1 MAIWKTIDWS
11 LTSAHKEP
19 LISPP
24 SSSKIII
31 SVVSLSNRRFLLVN
45 SSTNSPISYP
55 SLETSTKNDL
65 LTLQLD
71 SQSQQNLFLDEGNS
85 NEFLCKLCKDPQTE
99 SVAFQYYEKAK
110 DRPGYRPN
118 QLVFKLLLRYLIKHK
133 QWNSVSSLAKDF
145 QDFQIFPDVITCSK
159 LVSGCMKARK
169 FNIAENLLG
178 IFESNQDIAV
188 SAFNS
193 AMKGYNKLH
202 MYSSTILVYNRMK
215 SARISL
221 DLDSYYQTLEA
232 FYRTGNTE
240 EVLFLFKELQ
250 SQNFD
255 TNKIYTQIYLVLCNS
270 LGKSGRAFEA
280 LDFFNEMKGKGV
292 VEDSLIYSSLI
303 SSFAS
308 IREVQIAEEI
318 FEEAKEKKLVRD
330 PALFLRLVLMYVEEG
345 LVEKTLQVV
354 ETMKELDI
362 RVSDCIFCAI
372 INGYSRKRGLNDAI
386 KVYDELISQGY
397 EPGQVTYASIINV
410 YCRLGLYEKAEVV
423 FAEMESKGFVK
434 CVVAYSSMVS
444 MYGKIGRLRE
454 AMKMVAKM
462 KERGC
467 EPNVWI
473 YNSLLDMHGKVPNL
487 RQVEKIWKEMKRR
500 KVTPDKV
507 SYTSVIYAYSKA
519 RAFDESLKF
528 YEEYRFN
535 GGSIDRAMAGIM
547 VGIFSKNN
555 RIDELVKLL
564 QDMKA
569 DGAGLDLRLYRSA
582 MNALRDAGLEDQA
595 KRFEESFDSIN
606 TPNREPNRPV
616 QNIWVRK
623 LPVEP

>member
-11 LTSAHKEP
+11 LTSTHREP
-19 LISPP
+19 QISPP
-24 SSSKIII
+24 SSSKIIV
-31 SVVSLSNRRFLLVN
+31 SVVSLSNRRFLFVN

-55 SLETSTKNDL
+55 SLEDSTNSDL

-71 SQSQQNLFLDEGNS
+71 SQNQQNLFLDEGNS

-99 SVAFQYYEKAK
+99 SLAFQHYEKAK
-110 DRPGYRPN
+110 DRPEYRPN
-118 QLVFKLLLRYLIKHK
+118 QLLFKLLLRYLIKHK
-133 QWNSVSSLAKDF
+133 QWYSVSSLAKDF
-145 QDFQIFPDVITCSK
+145 QDFQIFPEMITCSK

-169 FNIAENLLG
+169 FKIAENLLG

-215 SARISL
+215 SAKISL

-240 EVLFLFKELQ
+240 KVLFLFKELQ
-250 SQNFD
+250 RQNFD

-308 IREVQIAEEI
+308 IREVKIAEEI

-410 YCRLGLYEKAEVV
+410 YCRLGLYEKAEVI

-606 TPNREPNRPV
+606 TPNRGPNRPV